1 MKTKSTLRVRL
12 RKCLRFLASYALF
25 TGPASTES
33 SKYNFKI
40 RSHSTIYTFKNYF
53 ATMFLAISGIQTE
66 PICLFGNNLFS
77 WNWKFFVESIVDK
90 TKKVTEIVQW
100 DSWIVTKIIIRPI
113 NSSKNKLNRK
123 KKDFL
128 ICVKCTL
135 PLKESTPNVLCI
147 VRWPHALFH
156 MRWIW
161 PYT

>member
-1 MKTKSTLRVRL
+1 MIFCWYNQGWERWLVVATLSLSLSLSNENKKYSTCARL

-53 ATMFLAISGIQTE
+53 ATMFLAISGIQTDL
-66 PICLFGNNLFS
+66 ICLFGNSLFS
-77 WNWKFFVESIVDK
+77 WNWKFFVESIIDK

-123 KKDFL
+123 KKRLF
-128 ICVKCTL
+128 
-135 PLKESTPNVLCI
+135 NLC
-147 VRWPHALFH
+147 
-156 MRWIW
+156 
-161 PYT
+161 